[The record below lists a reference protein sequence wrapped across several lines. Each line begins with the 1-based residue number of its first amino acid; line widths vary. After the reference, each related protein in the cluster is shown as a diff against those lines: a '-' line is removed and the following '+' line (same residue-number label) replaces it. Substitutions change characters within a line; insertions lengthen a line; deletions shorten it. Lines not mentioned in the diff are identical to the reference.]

1 MRGIGR
7 DGRWGVMG
15 GGLGDLRTCMAE
27 AKRAQQ
33 FGTFG
38 GVFTPNVLTILGVI
52 LFLRTGWVVG
62 QAGLKEALLI
72 LVIANTITLL
82 TSLSLSAIATNTRVG
97 TGGAYFLISRSLG
110 LEIGGAI
117 GVPFYLAQ
125 AISVA
130 FYVIGFVES
139 LEFVGFYG
147 WVQAYLPGFTRAHAC
162 MVTLGGLFGIAWVGA
177 GLAIKTQYLI
187 MTLLAVA
194 LGSFFSGVTPVA
206 IPELNYGPMYGPGQ
220 SFWTVFAIFFPAVTG
235 IMSGVS
241 MSGDL
246 RNPARSIPL
255 GTVYAVL
262 LTFGIYAAQMIAL
275 AHNATRDELVEDKL
289 VMARIASIGPAIIV
303 GLWAATLSSA
313 LASLL
318 AAPRT
323 LQALASDHVVPRFL
337 GKVHGGKREP
347 RVALAVTFLLALGC
361 LLAGELDVIAP
372 VITMFFLTTYGMV
385 NLVAGLERLVSNPSY
400 RPTYKVHW
408 LPSFLGAAG
417 CLMVMFILNAGAT
430 LVAIV
435 FCFIVYS
442 LLQRRRYQTA
452 WGDVRSGLWFA
463 VTRLGLLRLM
473 ASRMHVHNWR
483 PVILVLVGNPK
494 TRLQLVNFA
503 RGFEAQRGLLFL
515 AQVLTGD
522 WQKLLRL
529 RGSQQRAIEEFIQQ
543 NRLSAVAKI
552 VLTDDFEEGA
562 ITLLQ
567 VTGVGSLQPNTVL
580 MGWSDDAVK
589 QAAFGRTV
597 RRILELERNLLIYS
611 EAKPVEAGL
620 RPRIDVWWRA
630 RENGSLMLTLAH
642 LLQSSGR
649 WRNHTLRVLRIVPDE
664 AGREKT
670 EAVMRSM
677 VESSRIEAEVKIIV
691 DNNSPMTVIA
701 AYSTHSEVSFIG
713 MTVQSQEGSE
723 QLLGRYEPLVAT
735 LKGHVFLT
743 KSWHDLE
750 L

>member
-1 MRGIGR
+1 
-7 DGRWGVMG
+7 
-15 GGLGDLRTCMAE
+15 
-27 AKRAQQ
+27 
-33 FGTFG
+33 
-38 GVFTPNVLTILGVI
+38 
-52 LFLRTGWVVG
+52 
-62 QAGLKEALLI
+62 
-72 LVIANTITLL
+72 
-82 TSLSLSAIATNTRVG
+82 
-97 TGGAYFLISRSLG
+97 
-110 LEIGGAI
+110 LEIGGSI

-125 AISVA
+125 SVSVA
-130 FYVIGFVES
+130 FYVIGFAES
-139 LEFVGFYG
+139 LEFVGFHAWVEDIVPG
-147 WVQAYLPGFTRAHAC
+147 WSRTATSSG
-162 MVTLGGLFGIAWVGA
+162 TLLILFLIAWCGA
-177 GLAIKTQYLI
+177 DLAVKTQYLI

-194 LGSFFSGVTPVA
+194 LGSFFAGYTPVLA
-206 IPELNYGPMYGPGQ
+206 PELNYAAGYTDGQ

-235 IMSGVS
+235 IMAGVS

-255 GTVYAVL
+255 GTIYAVL
-262 LTFGIYAAQMIAL
+262 LTFGVYAAQMISL
-275 AHNATRDELVEDKL
+275 AHNATRQELVENKMIMER
-289 VMARIASIGPAIIV
+289 VATIGPAILV

-313 LASLL
+313 LTSLL

-323 LQALASDHVVPRFL
+323 LQALAGDRVVPRSL
-337 GKVHGGKREP
+337 GRRHGRRKEP
-347 RVALAVTFLLALGC
+347 RVALLVTFLLAEGC

-385 NLVAGLERLVSNPSY
+385 NLVAGVERLVSNPSY
-400 RPTYKVHW
+400 RPTFKVHW
-408 LPSFLGAAG
+408 IPSFLGGAG
-417 CLMVMFILNAGAT
+417 CLAVMFILNAKAT

-435 FCFIVYS
+435 FCFMVYS

-463 VTRLGLLRLM
+463 VTRLGLLRLT

-515 AQVLTGD
+515 AQILTGN
-522 WQKLLRL
+522 WQKLLRM
-529 RGSQQRAIEEFIQQ
+529 RGSRQKAIEDFIQQ
-543 NRLSAVAKI
+543 NRLSAVAKT

-567 VTGVGSLQPNTVL
+567 VTGVGTLQPNTVL

-611 EAKPVEAGL
+611 EAKSSEDDL

-642 LLQSSGR
+642 LLRSSGR
-649 WRNHTLRVLRIVPDE
+649 WRDHSLRVLRIIPEE

-670 EAVMRSM
+670 EAAMQSM
-677 VESSRIEAEVKIIV
+677 IQSSRIPAECKIIV
-691 DNNSPMTVIA
+691 SATTPLTVIA
-701 AYSTHSEVSFIG
+701 AYSTRSEVCFIG
-713 MTVQSQEGSE
+713 MTVQPQEGSD
-723 QLLGRYEPLVAT
+723 QLLARYVPLVST

>member
-1 MRGIGR
+1 
-7 DGRWGVMG
+7 
-15 GGLGDLRTCMAE
+15 MAE
-27 AKRAQQ
+27 SKSAHQ

-52 LFLRTGWVVG
+52 LFMRTGWVVG

-72 LVIANTITLL
+72 LVIATSITFL

-97 TGGAYFLISRSLG
+97 TGGAYYLISRSLG
-110 LEIGGAI
+110 LEIGGSI
-117 GVPFYLAQ
+117 GLPFYLAQ
-125 AISVA
+125 SVSVA
-130 FYVIGFVES
+130 FYVIGFTES

-147 WVQAYLPGFTRAHAC
+147 WVQGIVPGLTRTHAASG
-162 MVTLGGLFGIAWVGA
+162 TLLILFVIAWRGA
-177 GLAIKTQYLI
+177 GLAVKTQYLI

-194 LGSFFSGVTPVA
+194 LGAFFAGYTPVLT
-206 IPELNYGPMYGPGQ
+206 PELNYSADYAAGQ

-235 IMSGVS
+235 IMAGVS

-255 GTVYAVL
+255 GTIYAVL
-262 LTFGIYAAQMIAL
+262 LTFGVYAAQMISL
-275 AHNATRDELVEDKL
+275 AHNATRQELVENKL
-289 VMARIASIGPAIIV
+289 IMERIATIGPAIIV

-323 LQALASDHVVPRFL
+323 LQALAGDRVVPGFL
-337 GKVHGGKREP
+337 GRRHGLRKEP
-347 RVALAVTFLLALGC
+347 RVALVVTFLLAEAC
-361 LLAGELDVIAP
+361 LLAGELDAIAP

-385 NLVAGLERLVSNPSY
+385 NLVAGVERLVSNPSY
-400 RPTYKVHW
+400 RPTFKVHW
-408 LPSFLGAAG
+408 IVSFLGAAG
-417 CLMVMFILNAGAT
+417 CLAVMFILNAQAT

-435 FCFIVYS
+435 FCFMVYS
-442 LLQRRRYQTA
+442 LLQRRRYRTA
-452 WGDVRSGLWFA
+452 WGDVWSGLWFA
-463 VTRLGLLRLM
+463 VTRLGLLRLT

-494 TRLQLVNFA
+494 TRLQLVSFA

-515 AQVLTGD
+515 AQILTGD

-529 RGSQQRAIEEFIQQ
+529 RSSQQKAIEDFIQQ
-543 NRLSAVAKI
+543 NRLSAVAKT

-611 EAKPVEAGL
+611 EAETTENDL

-642 LLQSSGR
+642 LLRSSGR
-649 WRNHTLRVLRIVPDE
+649 WSDHALRVLRIVPDE

-670 EAVMRSM
+670 EAAMQTM
-677 VESSRIEAEVKIIV
+677 IQSSRISAECKIIV
-691 DNNSPMTVIA
+691 SATTPLTVIA
-701 AYSTHSEVSFIG
+701 AYSTRSEVCFIG
-713 MTVQSQEGSE
+713 MTVQSQEGSD
-723 QLLGRYEPLVAT
+723 QLLARYEPLVSM